1 MPPNTRYIHPV
12 LGPIFITNHVRN
24 DGTIEASFGELIEFD
39 DDNFRVMVK
48 SEKVGDVARIHVPP
62 TNWVTARSSIV
73 AWSQD
78 PIVTERNEKRYQ
90 TRAKPL
96 EGFFE
101 EAKNLDTSQLAVSDE
116 EDRAAKPKRG
126 IVIEGVDGAGN
137 VTARE
142 HVATDK
148 KAPAAPKRGKF
159 IVIEGTDGAGTSTQ
173 RSMLRQWLL
182 DHGVPT
188 ISTHEPTGSRIGALI
203 RQALTKQV
211 SFEWDALA
219 LLFAADRVD
228 HCRTVI
234 EPALAEGKWVVSD
247 RGWLSSLIYQTL
259 TSNCSP
265 REGVHR
271 FTQPDQVTDW
281 VRQINLRML
290 KPDVAFVLA
299 VAPEVAAARRR
310 KRSGKSELFEEGDV
324 ADSIAEAY
332 MTPGRWGRYLSPQQ
346 GFDTLD
352 GELSESAVHDA
363 IIDRVSRLVQEWKKQ

>member
-1 MPPNTRYIHPV
+1 MPRPPRLQPEVWKDIRLITHIYRNGNVAVATGLLTAFDHKYFKVALRISMDHDGIEVHEPPCDWVFTRSRLISW
-12 LGPIFITNHVRN
+12 TQ
-24 DGTIEASFGELIEFD
+24 ASNL
-39 DDNFRVMVK
+39 
-48 SEKVGDVARIHVPP
+48 VAI
-62 TNWVTARSSIV
+62 
-73 AWSQD
+73 D
-78 PIVTERNEKRYQ
+78 EKRRQ
-90 TRAKPL
+90 ERLKSKL
-96 EGFFE
+96 DGIVE

-116 EDRAAKPKRG
+116 EARA
-126 IVIEGVDGAGN
+126 
-137 VTARE
+137 
-142 HVATDK
+142 
-148 KAPAAPKRGKF
+148 AAPKRGKF
-159 IVIEGTDGAGTSTQ
+159 IVIEGTHGAGTSTQ
-173 RSMLRQWLL
+173 STQVVEWLQKQHDIPALR
-182 DHGVPT
+182 
-188 ISTHEPTGSRIGALI
+188 THEPTGARIGALI

-271 FTQPDQVTDW
+271 FQQLDHVTDW

-299 VAPEVAAARRR
+299 VSPEVAAARRR
-310 KRSGKSELFEEGDV
+310 KRSGKSELFEEGSV

-332 MTPGRWGRYLSPQQ
+332 MMPGRWSHYLSPQQ

-352 GELSESAVHDA
+352 GELDSSTVAHA
-363 IIDRVSRLVQEWKKQ
+363 INSRVSRLVQEWKKA

>member
-1 MPPNTRYIHPV
+1 MPRLNSVQPV
-12 LGPIFITNHVRN
+12 LGPIVITNHVRN
-24 DGTIEASFGELIEFD
+24 DGIVEASFGELLEFD
-39 DDNFRVMVK
+39 DDNFRVMAK
-48 SEKVGDVARIHVPP
+48 LQKVGGAPRLLSPP
-62 TNWVTARSSIV
+62 TNWVIARKYIV

-78 PIVTERNEKRYQ
+78 PVVTARNEKQYQ
-90 TRAKPL
+90 TRAKL
-96 EGFFE
+96 DGIVE
-101 EAKNLDTSQLAVSDE
+101 EAKTLDTSQLAVTDE
-116 EDRAAKPKRG
+116 EARAAK
-126 IVIEGVDGAGN
+126 
-137 VTARE
+137 
-142 HVATDK
+142 
-148 KAPAAPKRGKF
+148 PKRGKF
-159 IVIEGTDGAGTSTQ
+159 IVIEGTDVAGTSTQ
-173 RSMLRQWLL
+173 STQVVEWLQKQHDIPALR
-182 DHGVPT
+182 
-188 ISTHEPTGSRIGALI
+188 THEPTGARIGALI

-271 FTQPDQVTDW
+271 FKQLDQVTDW

-299 VAPEVAAARRR
+299 VSPEVAAARRR
-310 KRSGKSELFEEGDV
+310 KRSGKPELFEEGSV

-332 MTPGRWGRYLSPQQ
+332 MTPGRWGHYLSPQQ

-352 GELSESAVHDA
+352 GELDSSTVAHA
-363 IIDRVSRLVQEWKKQ
+363 INSRVSRLVQEWKKA